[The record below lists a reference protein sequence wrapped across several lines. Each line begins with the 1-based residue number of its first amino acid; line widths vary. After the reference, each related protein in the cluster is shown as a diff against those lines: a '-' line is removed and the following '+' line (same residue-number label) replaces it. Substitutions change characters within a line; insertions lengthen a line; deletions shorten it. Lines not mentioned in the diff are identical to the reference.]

1 VRQPKWQR
9 RAEDRPREICA
20 AALEVFAEKGFASA
34 RLDEIAKRAGV
45 SKGTLYLYFE
55 DKEQL
60 FRAVVRDT
68 IAPNV
73 EMLRAALIQTGLP
86 FAELIRL
93 FVGKFVEMTGRMPV
107 GAVVKMVISESRN
120 FPELAKVWHDEVV
133 SKGIGTVT
141 ALIEMAQA
149 RGEVRPG
156 DPRLHAFTLMG
167 PLMMGVIY
175 RETLEPVGG
184 EPLDLGA
191 LARQHAETVLA
202 GLLTE
207 GSRANVPGARRA

>member
-1 VRQPKWQR
+1 VKQPKFQR
-9 RAEDRPREICA
+9 RAEDRPREICS
-20 AALEVFAEKGFASA
+20 AALEVFAEKGFAA
-34 RLDEIAKRAGV
+34 AKLDEIARRAGV

-73 EMLRAALIQTGLP
+73 ETLRTALIQTGLP

-93 FVGKFVEMTGRMPV
+93 FVPKFVEMTDRVPI
-107 GAVVKMVISESRN
+107 GAVAKMVISESRN

-133 SKGIGTVT
+133 SKGLGAVT

-156 DPRLHAFTLMG
+156 VARLHAFTLMG
-167 PLMMGVIY
+167 PMMMGVIY

-191 LARQHAETVLA
+191 LARQHVETVLA
-202 GLLTE
+202 GLLME
-207 GSRANVPGARRA
+207 EAR

>member
-1 VRQPKWQR
+1 MKQPKWQR

-20 AALEVFAEKGFASA
+20 AALDVFAEKGFAA
-34 RLDEIAKRAGV
+34 AKLDEIARRAGV

-60 FRAVVRDT
+60 FRAVVRNT

-73 EMLRAALIQTGLP
+73 EMLRNALIQTGLP
-86 FAELIRL
+86 FDQLVRL
-93 FVGKFVEMTGRMPV
+93 FLAQFVEVTTRVPV
-107 GAVVKMVISESRN
+107 GAVAKMVISESRN

-133 SKGIGTVT
+133 FKALGAVT

-149 RGEVRPG
+149 KGEVRAG
-156 DPRLHAFTLMG
+156 DARLHAFTLMG
-167 PLMMGVIY
+167 PMLMGVIY
-175 RETLEPVGG
+175 RETLEPIGG
-184 EPLDLGA
+184 QPLDLGA
-191 LARQHAETVLA
+191 LAQQHAETVLS

-207 GSRANVPGARRA
+207 NVR